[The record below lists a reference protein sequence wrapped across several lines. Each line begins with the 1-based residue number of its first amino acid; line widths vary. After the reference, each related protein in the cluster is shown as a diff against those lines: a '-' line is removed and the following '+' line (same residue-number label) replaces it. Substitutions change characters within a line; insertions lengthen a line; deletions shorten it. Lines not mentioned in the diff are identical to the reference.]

1 MARRLLYVAFF
12 LEVGLLL
19 VVLPWSGF
27 WERNYFAMTWPALR
41 ELLTNNFV
49 RGAVTGL
56 GLVNLYAGFADLAIV
71 FAGRPPH
78 PPPAVRRRR
87 KKRSLDPRSR
97 HAAVIQCLVTD
108 RRRLAGADVSFD
120 HARRLLLA

>member
-27 WERNYFAMTWPALR
+27 WDKNYFAMTWPPLR

-71 FAGRPPH
+71 FAGRPTPASGRPEFADGRNTSDLSIRDQST
-78 PPPAVRRRR
+78 PP
-87 KKRSLDPRSR
+87 
-97 HAAVIQCLVTD
+97 
-108 RRRLAGADVSFD
+108 
-120 HARRLLLA
+120 

>member
-19 VVLPWSGF
+19 VVLPWSAF

-71 FAGRPPH
+71 FATRPGNPSGRSEFVDGRKTNDLSIRDQSTPP
-78 PPPAVRRRR
+78 
-87 KKRSLDPRSR
+87 
-97 HAAVIQCLVTD
+97 
-108 RRRLAGADVSFD
+108 
-120 HARRLLLA
+120 

>member
-27 WERNYFAMTWPALR
+27 WERNYFAMTWPVLR

-56 GLVNLYAGFADLAIV
+56 GLVNLYAGFADLAVV
-71 FAGRPPH
+71 FASRPAH
-78 PPPAVRRRR
+78 PP
-87 KKRSLDPRSR
+87 
-97 HAAVIQCLVTD
+97 
-108 RRRLAGADVSFD
+108 
-120 HARRLLLA
+120 ARPEIGDGHKTSDLSIRDQGTPQ

>member
-1 MARRLLYVAFF
+1 LARRLLYVAFF

-71 FAGRPPH
+71 FASRPAHPSARQDFTDGRNSSDLSI
-78 PPPAVRRRR
+78 R
-87 KKRSLDPRSR
+87 
-97 HAAVIQCLVTD
+97 D
-108 RRRLAGADVSFD
+108 RGTPE
-120 HARRLLLA
+120 

>member
-1 MARRLLYVAFF
+1 MARRLLYIAFF

-71 FAGRPPH
+71 FAGRPAQPSR
-78 PPPAVRRRR
+78 PEFGDGR
-87 KKRSLDPRSR
+87 KTNDLSIHDQGTP
-97 HAAVIQCLVTD
+97 Q
-108 RRRLAGADVSFD
+108 
-120 HARRLLLA
+120 

>member
-41 ELLTNNFV
+41 DLLTNNFV

-78 PPPAVRRRR
+78 PPPARPEFGDGR
-87 KKRSLDPRSR
+87 KTSDLSIRDQGTP
-97 HAAVIQCLVTD
+97 Q
-108 RRRLAGADVSFD
+108 
-120 HARRLLLA
+120 

>member
-1 MARRLLYVAFF
+1 LARRLLYVAFF

-27 WERNYFAMTWPALR
+27 WERNYFAMSWPALR

-56 GLVNLYAGFADLAIV
+56 GLVNLYAGFADLATV
-71 FAGRPPH
+71 FAARPSTASARPERVDGREPRDIPIRDHRTPP
-78 PPPAVRRRR
+78 
-87 KKRSLDPRSR
+87 
-97 HAAVIQCLVTD
+97 
-108 RRRLAGADVSFD
+108 
-120 HARRLLLA
+120 